1 MFFQRLTI
9 LRFILLA
16 AGLVFAGRLVHLQL
30 LQGNALRDKSEH
42 NRLRWVRVSAPRGQ
56 ILDRKGREIA
66 TNIPGSAAWLVPGE
80 VPRKA
85 WPQLMKRLV
94 ELGFY
99 PNLKVAEEA
108 LEDFRHFPSYLPMRL
123 ASNMNIETVAQLQE
137 SLPSLPGVYV
147 RDEPV
152 RFYPDRTLAAHLIG
166 YLREINAEELA
177 ALRETKGYR
186 LGDRLGKTGIE
197 RAYEETLRGVE
208 GGEEVEVDAMGRV
221 LRRLRTVQPQPG
233 HPVTLTL
240 DRDLQRIAE
249 AGLVKHQ
256 GAVVALDP
264 ATGDVLALVSAPEYD
279 LNLMSGRI
287 TPEMLAW
294 LHGARKPELNR
305 ATCGT
310 YPPGSVF
317 KIVTAVAALEHNAVK
332 PNTYFYCNG
341 VYHGIHCW
349 KRSGHGAIS
358 LTEAVAQSCNVA
370 FMQMAEKTGIET
382 LAGTGRRFGL
392 GQTVGL
398 LPQVSPLISDRGKR
412 IGIIPEQR
420 GLVPDLDWA
429 KKVRGSPWM
438 LGETLQVGM
447 GQSSLTLT
455 PLQAARIIAAIANGG
470 RLVHP
475 RLVKSA
481 GTKPEPPTPP
491 TTLGL
496 QPSTIQ
502 NVSRGLRAVTAEGTA
517 RSLDPSLRIAGK
529 TGTAQNPG
537 GRGDHAWFVGY
548 APVEAPKIAVAVLV
562 EHGGHG
568 GAVAAPIAEAI
579 IKEALNPINSTAP

>member
-1 MFFQRLTI
+1 MFFQRLTM
-9 LRFILLA
+9 LRFVLLA
-16 AGLVFAGRLVHLQL
+16 AGLLFAGRLVYLQV
-30 LQGNALRDKSEH
+30 LQGSALREKSEH

-56 ILDRKGREIA
+56 ILDRKGRDIA
-66 TNIPGSAAWLVPGE
+66 TNIPGAAAWLVPGE

-85 WPQLMKRLV
+85 WPQVMKRLV
-94 ELGFY
+94 ALGIF
-99 PNLKVAEEA
+99 PNQQTAEKT
-108 LEDFRHFPSYLPMRL
+108 LEDFRRFPNYLPVRL
-123 ASNMNIETVAQLQE
+123 ASNMNIETVTRLQE

-147 RDEPV
+147 RNEPV
-152 RFYPDRTLAAHLIG
+152 RFYPDRTLASHLIG
-166 YLREINAEELA
+166 YLREIDAEELA
-177 ALRETKGYR
+177 VLREAKAYR

-197 RAYEETLRGVE
+197 RAYEETLRGME

-249 AGLVKHQ
+249 AGLAKHQ

-264 ATGDVLALVSAPEYD
+264 NTGDVLALVSAPEYD

-294 LHGARKPELNR
+294 LHGAGKPELNR

-317 KIVTAVAALEHNAVK
+317 KIVTAVAALEHQAIK
-332 PNTYFYCNG
+332 PNAYFYCNG
-341 VYHGIHCW
+341 VYHRIHCW
-349 KRSGHGAIS
+349 KRSGHGALN

-370 FMQMAEKTGIET
+370 FMQMAEKTGIQP
-382 LAGTGRRFGL
+382 LADMGRRFGL
-392 GQTVGL
+392 GQPVGL
-398 LPQVSPLISDRGKR
+398 LPQVKPLLPGKEEHA
-412 IGIIPEQR
+412 GIIPEVR
-420 GLVPDLDWA
+420 GLVPDPAWA
-429 KKVRGSPWM
+429 KNVRHSPWM
-438 LGETLQVGM
+438 LGETLQVGI

-455 PLQAARIIAAIANGG
+455 PLQAARVIAAIANGG
-470 RLVHP
+470 KLVHP

-481 GTKPEPPTPP
+481 GDKPEPSVPPTP
-491 TTLGL
+491 LEL
-496 QPSTIQ
+496 KPSTLQ

-517 RSLDPSLRIAGK
+517 KSLDPTLHIAGK

-548 APVEAPKIAVAVLV
+548 APVESPKIAVAVLV

-568 GAVAAPIAEAI
+568 GAVAAPIAEAVI
-579 IKEALNPINSTAP
+579 REALK

>member
-1 MFFQRLTI
+1 MFFHRLTM

-16 AGLVFAGRLVHLQL
+16 AGLVFAGRLVYLQV
-30 LQGNALRDKSEH
+30 LQGSALREKSEH
-42 NRLRWVRVSAPRGQ
+42 NRLRWVRVSAPRGL
-56 ILDRKGREIA
+56 ILDRKGRELA
-66 TNIPGSAAWLVPGE
+66 TNIPGAAAWLVPGE
-80 VPRKA
+80 VPRNA

-94 ELGFY
+94 ELGLY
-99 PNLKVAEEA
+99 PDMQKAEEA
-108 LEDFRHFPSYLPMRL
+108 REDFRRYPSYLPVRL
-123 ASNMNIETVAQLQE
+123 ASNMNIETVTRLQE

-152 RFYPDRTLAAHLIG
+152 RFYPDRTLASHLIG
-166 YLREINAEELA
+166 YLREIDAAELA
-177 ALRETKGYR
+177 VLRETKAYR

-221 LRRLRTVQPQPG
+221 LRRLRTVLPQPG
-233 HPVTLTL
+233 HPVTLTI
-240 DRDLQRIAE
+240 DRDLQRTAE
-249 AGLVKHQ
+249 AGLAKHR

-264 ATGDVLALVSAPEYD
+264 ITGDVLALVSAPEYD

-294 LHGARKPELNR
+294 LHGPAKPELNR
-305 ATCGT
+305 VTCGV

-317 KIVTAVAALEHNAVK
+317 KIVTAVAALEHGAVK
-332 PNTYFYCNG
+332 PHSYFYCNG
-341 VYHGIHCW
+341 VYHRIHCW
-349 KRSGHGAIS
+349 KRSGHGTLS

-370 FMQMAEKTGIET
+370 FTQMAEKTGIQL
-382 LAGTGRRFGL
+382 LADMGRRFGL
-392 GQTVGL
+392 GQPVGL
-398 LPQVSPLISDRGKR
+398 MPQVEPLLPGKEER
-412 IGIIPEQR
+412 VGIIPEQR
-420 GLVPDLDWA
+420 GLVPDPDWA
-429 KKVRGSPWM
+429 KTVRGSPWM
-438 LGETLQVGM
+438 LGETLQVGI

-470 RLVHP
+470 KLVHP

-481 GTKPEPPTPP
+481 GDKPVPVAPPTP
-491 TTLGL
+491 LEL
-496 QPSTIQ
+496 KPSTLQ
-502 NVSRGLRAVTAEGTA
+502 HVSRGLRAVTAEGTA

-537 GRGDHAWFVGY
+537 GRDHAWFIGY
-548 APVEAPKIAVAVLV
+548 APVENPKIAVAVLV

-568 GAVAAPIAEAI
+568 GAVAAPIAEAVI
-579 IKEALNPINSTAP
+579 REALK

>member
-1 MFFQRLTI
+1 MFFQRLTM

-16 AGLVFAGRLVHLQL
+16 ACLIFAGRLVFLQL
-30 LQGNALRDKSEH
+30 LQGGALREKSEH

-85 WPQLMKRLV
+85 WPRVMQRLV
-94 ELGFY
+94 ELGIY
-99 PNLKVAEEA
+99 PDPQTAEKA

-123 ASNMNIETVAQLQE
+123 ASNMNIETVTQLQE

-152 RFYPDRTLAAHLIG
+152 RSYPDRTLASHLIG
-166 YLREINAEELA
+166 YLREIDANELA
-177 ALRETKGYR
+177 ALRVTKGYR

-208 GGEEVEVDAMGRV
+208 GGEEVEVDAIGRV
-221 LRRLRTVQPQPG
+221 LRRLRTVPPQPG

-249 AGLVKHQ
+249 AGLAKHQ

-264 ATGDVLALVSAPEYD
+264 ATGEVLALVSTPEYD

-287 TPEMLAW
+287 TPQMLAW
-294 LHGARKPELNR
+294 LHGAGKPELNR
-305 ATCGT
+305 ATCGA

-317 KIVTAVAALEHNAVK
+317 KIVTAVTALETGAIT
-332 PNTYFYCNG
+332 PNTSFYCNG
-341 VYHGIHCW
+341 VYHKIHCW
-349 KRSGHGAIS
+349 QRSGHGTLA

-370 FMQMAEKTGIET
+370 FMQMAEKAGIQP
-382 LAGTGRRFGL
+382 LADMARRFGL
-392 GQTVGL
+392 GQPVGL
-398 LPQVSPLISDRGKR
+398 LPQVKPLISADGKLT
-412 IGIIPEQR
+412 GIIPEQR
-420 GLVPDLDWA
+420 GLVPDPNWA
-429 KKVRGSPWM
+429 ENVRLSPWQ
-438 LGETLQVGM
+438 LGETLQVGI
-447 GQSSLTLT
+447 GQSSLNLT

-470 RLVHP
+470 QLVHP
-475 RLVKSA
+475 WLVKSV
-481 GTKPEPPTPP
+481 GSRPEPVIPPTP
-491 TTLGL
+491 LGL
-496 QPSTIQ
+496 KPATIQ
-502 NVSRGLRAVTAEGTA
+502 NVARGLRAVVAEGTA
-517 RSLDPSLRIAGK
+517 KSLDPSLHIAGK
-529 TGTAQNPG
+529 TGTAQNAG
-537 GRGDHAWFVGY
+537 GDHAWFVGY
-548 APVEAPKIAVAVLV
+548 APVENPKIAVAVLV
-562 EHGGHG
+562 ENGGHG

-579 IKEALNPINSTAP
+579 IKEALK